1 MNKDMIELVL
11 KNMIPL
17 ATVLVMVSA
26 FIWSTV
32 LAIVF
37 LITKTRSK
45 KIFGAEFD
53 PQTDRRRK

>member
-1 MNKDMIELVL
+1 MSKEMIELIL

-17 ATVLVMVSA
+17 AAVLVMVSL
-26 FIWSTV
+26 FLWSTV
-32 LAIVF
+32 LAVVF

-53 PQTDRRRK
+53 VQTDRRRK

>member
-1 MNKDMIELVL
+1 MNKETIQLIL
-11 KNMIPL
+11 NNMIPL
-17 ATVLVMVSA
+17 ASVLLMVSA
-26 FIWSTV
+26 FLWSTV

-53 PQTDRRRK
+53 VQTDRRRK